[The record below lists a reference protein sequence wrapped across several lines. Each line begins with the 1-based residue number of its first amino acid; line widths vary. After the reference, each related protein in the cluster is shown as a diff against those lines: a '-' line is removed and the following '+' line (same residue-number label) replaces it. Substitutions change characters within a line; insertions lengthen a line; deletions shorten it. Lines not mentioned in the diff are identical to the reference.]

1 MTEVRELATALRELA
16 DAGHEVSGAADT
28 MRQAASAIEALSTQ
42 VEELKAALRPFA
54 RQAQIFDPYH
64 VEPMQFVYTEE
75 FEPFDLTGFGTRIV
89 GLTVGDLRRARAL
102 SLEAGKE

>member
-42 VEELKAALRPFA
+42 VEELRGVLKPFA
-54 RQAQIFDPYH
+54 LQPERDNQSLSDQWQVSRNPEIT
-64 VEPMQFVYTEE
+64 M
-75 FEPFDLTGFGTRIV
+75 
-89 GLTVGDLRRARAL
+89 GDLRRAARAL
-102 SLEAGKE
+102 ASEQTGG